1 MNRRTPTGSPDGAIA
16 ESGKVAWRV
25 PRISPRSI
33 TATYLLLLGLLAVS
47 PCGADE
53 PVNFYAA
60 AATAAF
66 AKPGGGSLQIDS
78 IKGRPAVINFWAT
91 WCPPC
96 REELPLL
103 VKVHARYEKKQR
115 GKVAFLGLAVEDNVE
130 FVGEYA
136 HAYGLRY
143 PVAVGR
149 EPAIALMR
157 ALGNEKAGMPFTVVV
172 DAEGR
177 VVYAKRG
184 VVTEKDLAQALAPLP
199 RP

>member
-1 MNRRTPTGSPDGAIA
+1 MSLKT
-16 ESGKVAWRV
+16 SG
-25 PRISPRSI
+25 
-33 TATYLLLLGLLAVS
+33 LLLLGLLAAS

-53 PVNFYAA
+53 PVNLYAA
-60 AATAAF
+60 ASTAF
-66 AKPGGGSLQIDS
+66 AQPGGGSLRVDTL
-78 IKGRPAVINFWAT
+78 KGRPAVINFWAT

-103 VKVHARYEKKQR
+103 AKLHARYEKKQR

-130 FVGEYA
+130 FAGEYA
-136 HAYGLRY
+136 RVYGLRY
-143 PVAVGR
+143 PIAAGR

-157 ALGNEKAGMPFTVVV
+157 ALGNTQAGMPFTVVL

-177 VVYAKRG
+177 VAYAKRG
-184 VVTEKDLAQALAPLP
+184 PVTEADLNRALAPLL